1 MVLTQP
7 HGIMCHW
14 EPMPTWSPEYNPCP
28 VIPVQR
34 GKVTVNVVASGGKEK
49 PGPQNDPLPY
59 PLSFSLPQLW
69 RAWSVVCT
77 HSLPSLLTRGCKTGD
92 LAGPYG
98 HTTSPTLPAPRSV
111 SHLRMHLHGRRV
123 RSKSPDR
130 YVLPTL
136 WNESPLSSFVHLLA
150 LDTHM
155 GPAYTHTTRT
165 GWETC
170 LYKLPLKWST
180 QRPHVGRFCLHVMY
194 TEEHRPPSYPQGR
207 YLPEPLPVEG
217 RRGSRISK
225 VMQ

>member
-1 MVLTQP
+1 MIPSHILCHFPTSIVACMVGCL
-7 HGIMCHW
+7 
-14 EPMPTWSPEYNPCP
+14 
-28 VIPVQR
+28 
-34 GKVTVNVVASGGKEK
+34 
-49 PGPQNDPLPY
+49 
-59 PLSFSLPQLW
+59 
-69 RAWSVVCT
+69 
-77 HSLPSLLTRGCKTGD
+77 HSLTAFALGPSGCKTGD

-111 SHLRMHLHGRRV
+111 SHLRMHPHGRCV

-130 YVLPTL
+130 YVLPTS

-180 QRPHVGRFCLHVMY
+180 QRPHVGRFCLHVLY
-194 TEEHRPPSYPQGR
+194 TDEHPSSPRLFSG
-207 YLPEPLPVEG
+207 
-217 RRGSRISK
+217 
-225 VMQ
+225 